1 MKAIVVSNMAESL
14 VNFRGPLIRELR
26 AAGHEVVAVAP
37 EATDPVVEV
46 LADRGVRYVSIPMA
60 RTSIAPLDDLTY
72 ARRLFGLFRRERP
85 DVVFAYTIK
94 PTVYATVAARL
105 AGVPTRVAMVNGL
118 GYAFGS
124 AGMRQKLVG
133 MAASLLY
140 RAAGAAAT
148 EVVFQNPDD
157 RDEFT
162 RRGLVP
168 ARKTRVVAGSGIDLA
183 RFEAQPLPEGAP
195 TFLLIARLIRD
206 KGVVDFVDAAR
217 IVRERHPEARFQL
230 LGPLD
235 PGAPGAIDQATLD
248 AWAAE
253 GVVAYLGTTRDVRP
267 LLAAA
272 TVFVLPSYYREGTPR
287 TALEALATGRAVV
300 TTDLPGC
307 RETVVDGENGDLV
320 PARDPQALAAA
331 LTRYVVEPDRARRF
345 GASSRALAESK
356 FDVHRV
362 NADMRDAMGL
372 GGTA

>member
-1 MKAIVVSNMAESL
+1 MKVVVVSNMAESL

-26 AAGHEVVAVAP
+26 DAGHEVLAVAP
-37 EATDPVVEV
+37 EATDPAVDV
-46 LADRGVRYVSIPMA
+46 LADRGVGYASIPMA
-60 RTSIAPLDDLTY
+60 RTSVAPLDDLTY
-72 ARRLFGLFRRERP
+72 ARRLYGLFRRERP

-94 PTVYATVAARL
+94 PSVYATVAARL

-124 AGMRQKLVG
+124 TGLRQRVVG
-133 MAASLLY
+133 LAASLLY
-140 RAAGAAAT
+140 RMAGAAAT
-148 EVVFQNPDD
+148 AVVFQNPDD

-168 ARKTRVVAGSGIDLA
+168 ERKTRVVAGSGIDLA
-183 RFEAQPLPEGAP
+183 RFEAQPLPEGPP

-217 IVRERHPEARFQL
+217 IVRARHPEARFHL

-235 PGAPGAIDQATLD
+235 PGAPGAIDPATLD

-253 GVVAYLGTTRDVRP
+253 GVVTYLGTTRDVRP
-267 LLAAA
+267 HLAAA
-272 TVFVLPSYYREGTPR
+272 TAFVLPSYYREGTPR

-331 LTRYVVEPDRARRF
+331 LERYLVEPDRARRF
-345 GASSRALAESK
+345 GAASRALAESK

-362 NADMRDAMGL
+362 NAHMRDAMGL